1 MLKSQTR
8 QRNTTVSHST
18 PTDSQ
23 TQRYRK
29 YSMRYSPRLN
39 HQMKISAS
47 HLLVNRSQLP
57 RPSAYFNISFN
68 INQFIF
74 ILFFLFSRLGSKVP
88 WYVPTP
94 KMDKLKKINES
105 QKKRI
110 IIILDV
116 WGGGGGVRDGSVN
129 LDGKTPVG
137 VSKDISWK
145 NETWQCWYCV
155 YIFSRQGSD
164 NFQVCIR

>member
-1 MLKSQTR
+1 MIDLKAMLKSQPR

-39 HQMKISAS
+39 HQMKIPAS
-47 HLLVNRSQLP
+47 HLLENRPQLP
-57 RPSAYFNISFN
+57 RPSANFNISFN

-74 ILFFLFSRLGSKVP
+74 ILFFLFQKLSSTVP

-94 KMDKLKKINES
+94 KMDDKLKKINES
-105 QKKRI
+105 QKKRM

-116 WGGGGGVRDGSVN
+116 WGGGGFEWV
-129 LDGKTPVG
+129 
-137 VSKDISWK
+137 VS
-145 NETWQCWYCV
+145 T
-155 YIFSRQGSD
+155 
-164 NFQVCIR
+164 